1 MSYFPQEYLVLKA
14 RDAVDVLV
22 VGNYER
28 LCPNLKNNL
37 HFLQMLDN
45 HHIEQD
51 VPPPFYPQEAESHLG
66 FADFAVETSI
76 VPLPAFVLNLLGAAH
91 KRLVCRTLQGEI
103 SDYSRYKL
111 QQDHPLNA
119 QISLTTSFTF

>member
-1 MSYFPQEYLVLKA
+1 
-14 RDAVDVLV
+14 
-22 VGNYER
+22 
-28 LCPNLKNNL
+28 
-37 HFLQMLDN
+37 MLDN
-45 HHIEQD
+45 HHIEDEVKTLQKIVFYIED
-51 VPPPFYPQEAESHLG
+51 NVPPPFHPQEAESHLG

-103 SDYSRYKL
+103 SDYSGYKF
-111 QQDHPLNA
+111 QQDHLLNA